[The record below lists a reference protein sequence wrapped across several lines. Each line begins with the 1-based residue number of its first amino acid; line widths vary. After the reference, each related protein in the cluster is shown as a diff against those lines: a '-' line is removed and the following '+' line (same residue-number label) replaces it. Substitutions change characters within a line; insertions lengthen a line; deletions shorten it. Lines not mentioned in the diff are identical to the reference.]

1 MADTSYVD
9 TKRMSSRSFAFAL
22 HSKDGDVLDAACS
35 ASVTQRGLALSGGAA
50 SVALGVLTWAKL
62 LRWAKLDE
70 KRVSLRVATPVTK
83 DFVLAGAAARR
94 GAGRRVSR
102 YSLSPREHAPRALPA
117 PPRAL
122 DPAHLFARSA
132 VCALTLTRQ
141 SPPQALRGARCARF
155 WWPWTTPPPP
165 PPLRRRPRRP

>member
-1 MADTSYVD
+1 MADTPYVD
-9 TKRMSSRSFAFAL
+9 TKKMSSRSFAFAL

-94 GAGRRVSR
+94 GAARGGACRGIPFLRASTRLAPSQPRPVRSIPPTSSR
-102 YSLSPREHAPRALPA
+102 AARYAL
-117 PPRAL
+117 
-122 DPAHLFARSA
+122 
-132 VCALTLTRQ
+132 
-141 SPPQALRGARCARF
+141 
-155 WWPWTTPPPP
+155 
-165 PPLRRRPRRP
+165 